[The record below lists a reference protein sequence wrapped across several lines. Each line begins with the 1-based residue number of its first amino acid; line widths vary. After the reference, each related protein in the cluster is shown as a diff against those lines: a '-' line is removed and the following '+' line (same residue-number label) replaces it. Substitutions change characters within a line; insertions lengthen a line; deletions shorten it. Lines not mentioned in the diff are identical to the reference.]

1 MNCISSI
8 TITLGFS
15 NSPILINKLID
26 DNGMEMSWQLWQFV
40 YSQIFMI
47 QLYRNK
53 PEDFDLVPN
62 GFQKK
67 SKKDNSKE
75 AEQNLMLE
83 EAKKTR
89 AF

>member
-1 MNCISSI
+1 
-8 TITLGFS
+8 
-15 NSPILINKLID
+15 
-26 DNGMEMSWQLWQFV
+26 V
-40 YSQIFMI
+40 I

-75 AEQNLMLE
+75 AEQNLTLE